1 MHTYIHTYIHVNMS
15 KGTAREHPVV
25 YGNICTCTVVRV
37 TANSLAQSPCVR
49 KDSCVIASA
58 CRSTLSNC
66 TGFEYLIYNHTPNKG
81 KIVHNTC
88 IHACMHACIHTYIHV
103 YVYVSP
109 PLCLSLS
116 RCIFLHES
124 IDRSMG
130 K

>member
-1 MHTYIHTYIHVNMS
+1 MS

-25 YGNICTCTVVRV
+25 YGNICMCTVVRV

-88 IHACMHACIHTYIHV
+88 IHTCMHACMHTYIHTYI
-103 YVYVSP
+103 P
-109 PLCLSLS
+109 NLT
-116 RCIFLHES
+116 
-124 IDRSMG
+124 
-130 K
+130 